1 MGIDRAKLATQIES
15 LEAQRRQH
23 EADIHAINGAMSL
36 CQAWLKELD
45 EKERE
50 GRGEGPMP
58 PVKRI
63 TVEPQGTPDEACPV
77 SAEANGAAAGD

>member
-23 EADIHAINGAMSL
+23 EADIHAINGAMAL
-36 CQAWLKELD
+36 CQAWLRELD
-45 EKERE
+45 EKEQAA
-50 GRGEGPMP
+50 P
-58 PVKRI
+58 PLKRI
-63 TVEPQGTPDEACPV
+63 IVDPQGTPDEACPA